1 MKTLTTSF
9 FNRFTLI
16 ALLTSLLSS
25 CSIVGGIF
33 KTGYWVGIIT
43 VVAVLGIILYL
54 VLRVSNSG
62 SGHKS

>member
-1 MKTLTTSF
+1 MKALTTSF
-9 FNRFTLI
+9 FNLFALI
-16 ALLTSLLSS
+16 AFLTSLLSS

-62 SGHKS
+62 SAHKS